1 MSKEI
6 NLVLQEGIEELK
18 QKRKLRRFRIAAV
31 SSLIVVLVIS
41 LSLYLLKLNLSSGL
55 EERKNSLLSQL
66 APLRNKEAKL
76 KIVNDRI
83 RNISSIQG
91 TRKDISKIVDE
102 ILTAMPK
109 QMSIENLEF
118 EETSVL
124 LEASSNSLVLIDDF
138 INNLIEMGE
147 QKRVV
152 RTMILDSLGFDELQG
167 YSVSLNISLI

>member
-6 NLVLQEGIEELK
+6 NLVLKEGIEELK

-66 APLRNKEAKL
+66 DPLRNKEAKL

-102 ILTAMPK
+102 ILTAMPE

>member
-66 APLRNKEAKL
+66 DPLRNKEAKL

-102 ILTAMPK
+102 ILTA
-109 QMSIENLEF
+109 MSIENLEF

>member
-66 APLRNKEAKL
+66 DPLRNKEAKL

-102 ILTAMPK
+102 ILTAMPE